1 MRSRGDLAAELK
13 RLVEALHP
21 DLRPFLRPSLL
32 GKVVAVDDDN
42 YRVDVVVGGD
52 EETGEEGLALP
63 DVPVASL
70 FAQDG
75 YGIWALPEVDA
86 EVTVSFHDGDVTQP
100 YVESP
105 IFHSNK
111 APTGF
116 ESGTI
121 AVVGKQGQKVVLK
134 PDDNEIAISC
144 ETLSIVRD
152 SKGVEQTKGDFE
164 HTIDGKRS
172 IAVKQ
177 DDTTTVDGKSETAVK
192 GSLSLSTDQ
201 NGEIKAQ
208 INLVLSATAIATL
221 SGAQVKL
228 GGDGASDFLVKGTTF
243 LSALI
248 GLLSSGTDSFGKPIF
263 PAAAAVLQPG
273 SMLSNKVSVQ

>member
-1 MRSRGDLAAELK
+1 MVTFTRNTSVGARPLVDRMRPNLSCAT
-13 RLVEALHP
+13 
-21 DLRPFLRPSLL
+21 
-32 GKVVAVDDDN
+32 
-42 YRVDVVVGGD
+42 YMDVVGKAMCMRFSPNLLWNGVR
-52 EETGEEGLALP
+52 GE
-63 DVPVASL
+63 
-70 FAQDG
+70 AQ
-75 YGIWALPEVDA
+75 
-86 EVTVSFHDGDVTQP
+86 S
-100 YVESP
+100 
-105 IFHSNK
+105 
-111 APTGF
+111 PTGF
-116 ESGTI
+116 ETGTI

-134 PDDNEIAISC
+134 PDENEIAISC
-144 ETLSIVRD
+144 ETLSIIRD

-177 DDTTTVDGKSETAVK
+177 DDSTTVDGKSETAVT

-201 NGEIKAQ
+201 NGEFKAQ
-208 INLVLSATAIATL
+208 INLTLSATAIATL

-263 PAAAAVLQPG
+263 PAAAAALQPG